1 MGSNKDLIC
10 EFAEMVQ
17 KQIPADRK
25 PKLNT
30 RAELNS
36 CARYYHV
43 RTFRF
48 EPLAILR
55 LRVVIAMLKQ
65 W

>member
-1 MGSNKDLIC
+1 MDSNKDLIC
-10 EFAEMVQ
+10 EFAEMIQ
-17 KQIPADRK
+17 KQIPAGRK

-30 RAELNS
+30 RVELNP
-36 CARYYHV
+36 CAMYYHV

-48 EPLAILR
+48 EPLAMLR
-55 LRVVIAMLKQ
+55 LRVAIAMLKQ